1 MVYHIY
7 FYITIYIILYIHPS
21 DDTQIPNRTGSL
33 FWSGSRPSLSLGLG
47 ADGSTELSGTAW
59 NSVAGGAMWS
69 YTWNWLMITPC
80 SWDVFGYIM
89 IYYIYFICMVTPPWS
104 TWKHFRWELSC
115 VDSIEPP
122 GRGHCWEYCIPV
134 EFLQFGACFSP
145 LCQITYGPFG
155 SYKML

>member
-1 MVYHIY
+1 MTLKYL
-7 FYITIYIILYIHPS
+7 TEPK
-21 DDTQIPNRTGSL
+21 L
-33 FWSGSRPSLSLGLG
+33 FWSGRGPPCHWDWVPMAPPNFRASLPGTQSPV
-47 ADGSTELSGTAW
+47 ELC
-59 NSVAGGAMWS
+59 GAM
-69 YTWNWLMITPC
+69 MITPC
-80 SWDVFGYIM
+80 SWDVFGYIYNM
-89 IYYIYFICMVTPPWS
+89 CIYIYYVYIYILYVYIICMVTPPWS